1 MKLVML
7 ETSPTGPLHVHRR
20 FLRHK
25 SLDYRFVTHHEPHP
39 KAAAFRQ
46 GENWISNRNFLA
58 ASVPRRYD
66 YYWFT
71 DGDVAYTSQ
80 TRKGVVSQ
88 IIADLEKYHPAVMVC
103 YDSTKRDYGEDT
115 GEPRAFLMSNNQM
128 KIIHHSLIDWFFP
141 HHFWVEGAGQWE
153 NCHLQ
158 NVLEAPFRHHIM
170 MTPNVHAR
178 GMVSRPASQPGSSAQ
193 GFANMQRMHDW
204 IRPSF
209 KEPMPSGATHREY
222 KAACLADNRT
232 RKLLP
237 SPPEVR
243 YDLTFDLDCFFDLS
257 HAQFN
262 HWTSEK

>member
-25 SLDYRFVTHHEPHP
+25 SLDFRFVTHDEPDLH
-39 KAAAFRQ
+39 AIAFRQ
-46 GENWISNRNFLA
+46 GENWINNRSFLA

-71 DGDVAYTSQ
+71 DYDVAYWSQ
-80 TRKGVVSQ
+80 TRKGVVAQ

-103 YDSTKRDYGEDT
+103 YDKSKRDYGEDT

-128 KIIHHSLIDWFFP
+128 KIIHHSLLDWFFP
-141 HHFWVEGAGQWE
+141 HGFYIEGQWE

-158 NVLEAPFRHHIM
+158 NVLEFPFRHHIM

-178 GMVSRPASQPGSSAQ
+178 GMVSHKSSRPGSSAQ
-193 GFANMQRMHDW
+193 GRTNMQRMHEW
-204 IRPSF
+204 IQSSFRPV
-209 KEPMPSGATHREY
+209 MPQRETHKEY
-222 KAACLADNRT
+222 KAECLVLNQSLRLDQSHHDVVYGRDVG
-232 RKLLP
+232 
-237 SPPEVR
+237 E
-243 YDLTFDLDCFFDLS
+243 YFDLT
-257 HAQFN
+257 HPQFK
-262 HWTSEK
+262 HWTETK